1 MSDRAQP
8 ASVDRL
14 LRVMSVAACL
24 LLVAAAPLPTRRGWR
39 DEKPAAFASPDEAVN
54 ALVTATWTPLLAE
67 LRRILEPEGRALIWS
82 GDRVADRLGREKFIA
97 AYDQGHHLERPKP
110 LTAPTATTRLCRNM
124 TNWRGGTGDVAKK
137 EICFDLD
144 RSCNSASAGTSGAKV
159 SLLEFRSMR
168 CLPC

>member
-110 LTAPTATTRLCRNM
+110 ATAIPIVGSEQWPFPIPLVHDPAGWRFDTAAGVEEILNRRIGRNEAER
-124 TNWRGGTGDVAKK
+124 NRGLSRVRG
-137 EICFDLD
+137 
-144 RSCNSASAGTSGAKV
+144 RGA
-159 SLLEFRSMR
+159 
-168 CLPC
+168 

>member
-24 LLVAAAPLPTRRGWR
+24 LLVAAAPLPTRRGWG
-39 DEKPAAFASPDEAVN
+39 DEKPAAFASPDESVN

-110 LTAPTATTRLCRNM
+110 ATAILIVGSEQWPFPIPLVDDPAGWRFDTAAGVEEILNRRIGRNEAER
-124 TNWRGGTGDVAKK
+124 NRGLSRVRG
-137 EICFDLD
+137 
-144 RSCNSASAGTSGAKV
+144 RGA
-159 SLLEFRSMR
+159 
-168 CLPC
+168 